1 MKFMQSMEKRF
12 GKYAIRNLPS
22 IIIGLYAAG
31 YVLRLTAP
39 NVLNYLT
46 LDPVYILRG
55 QIWRLITWVIV
66 PPAALSV
73 WTIIMLLFYYSVAK
87 ALERTWGAFR
97 FNFYYFSGM
106 IFSIIGAFL
115 LYAFYALGGSRY
127 SFGGLFSTY
136 YINMSMLLAFAMS
149 YPEAT
154 VMLYFVIPVKMKW
167 IGVLDGVLIAYEFFE
182 TGLPGK
188 VAILAAMLN
197 FLIFFF
203 TTRPVSGSV
212 KQAKRRTEFKKA
224 YHSGGSSKTSPNRG
238 QAGKGTFKDPNGKIA
253 IHRCAQCGRTE
264 KDSDQLEFR
273 YCSKCNGAYEYC
285 QDHLF
290 THVHKQ

>member
-1 MKFMQSMEKRF
+1 MEKRF

-31 YVLRLTAP
+31 YLLLMTAP
-39 NVLNYLT
+39 NVLIHLT
-46 LDPVYILRG
+46 LDPPSILRG
-55 QIWRLITWVIV
+55 EIWRLITWVIV
-66 PPAALSV
+66 PGGRLSV
-73 WTIIMLLFYYSVAK
+73 WTIIMLWFYYSVAR

-106 IFSIIGAFL
+106 LFSIIGAFII
-115 LYAFYALGGSRY
+115 YAFVPSAFVPTKSY
-127 SFGGLFSTY
+127 FLFSTY

-149 YPEAT
+149 YPDAT

-167 IGVLDGVLIAYEFFE
+167 VGVLDAVLIAYSFFG
-182 TGLPGK
+182 TSVPGK
-188 VAILAAMLN
+188 IEILTAMLN

-203 TTRPVSGSV
+203 TTRPVSGSF
-212 KQAKRRTEFKKA
+212 KQAKRRTEFRKA
-224 YHSGGSSKTSPNRG
+224 YQFGGSSKTSPKRP
-238 QAGKGTFKDPNGKIA
+238 QAGKGTFKDPNGKIS